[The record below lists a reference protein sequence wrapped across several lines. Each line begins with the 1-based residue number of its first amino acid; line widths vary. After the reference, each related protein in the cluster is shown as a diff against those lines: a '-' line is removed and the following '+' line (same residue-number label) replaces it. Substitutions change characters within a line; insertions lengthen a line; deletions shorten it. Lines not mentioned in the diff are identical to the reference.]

1 MTVSRLLSD
10 RHIQLAR
17 DVGALS
23 ELPMALNSRAFI
35 TLFAGDLAETAA
47 LVQELQAVTEATG
60 TNIAPYAGMALAA
73 LRGDKRDRPPWS
85 TRPSRM

>member
-1 MTVSRLLSD
+1 MVGRASWPDTYGMTIAGGCFSD

-35 TLFAGDLAETAA
+35 TS
-47 LVQELQAVTEATG
+47 V
-60 TNIAPYAGMALAA
+60 
-73 LRGDKRDRPPWS
+73 RW
-85 TRPSRM
+85 